1 MTGRLEP
8 MSPEHT
14 PELKPLFDSFRR
26 TLGFIPNSA
35 LTMQRKPRLLAA
47 FVALQAALWEPDSKV
62 DRGLKRL
69 IAHVAARVAGCR
81 YCQAHTASGALHF
94 GVPEKKLAAVW
105 DFRTSP
111 LFDAAERAA
120 LELAVAAS
128 QIPNAATDAM
138 FVELRRHWD
147 EEQITEIMGVIA
159 TMGFVTR
166 WNDTLAT
173 PIEDE
178 ALAVGET
185 NLAAGRPASI
195 AGEPLR
201 PT

>member
-1 MTGRLEP
+1 MSAGRLDP
-8 MSPEHT
+8 LP
-14 PELKPLFDSFRR
+14 PELAPLFESFRR

-35 LTMQRKPRLLAA
+35 LTMQRKPKLLQA

-94 GVPEKKLAAVW
+94 GVADEKLAAVW
-105 DFRTSP
+105 DFRTST
-111 LFDAAERAA
+111 LFSPAERAA

-138 FVELRRHWD
+138 FAQARRHWD
-147 EEQITEIMGVIA
+147 DEQITEIMAVIA
-159 TMGFVTR
+159 AMGFVTR
-166 WNDTLAT
+166 WNDSLAT
-173 PIEDE
+173 PLEDE

-185 NLAAGRPASI
+185 HLAGAGWQ
-195 AGEPLR
+195 AGKHR
-201 PT
+201 R

>member
-1 MTGRLEP
+1 MSARLDP
-8 MSPEHT
+8 LPPEHT
-14 PELKPLFDSFRR
+14 PELAPLFDSFRR

-35 LTMQRKPRLLAA
+35 LTMQRKPKLLQA

-94 GVPEKKLAAVW
+94 GVADEKLAAVW
-105 DFRTSP
+105 DFRTSA
-111 LFDAAERAA
+111 LFSPAERAA

-138 FVELRRHWD
+138 FAQARRHWD
-147 EEQITEIMGVIA
+147 DEQITEIMGVIA
-159 TMGFVTR
+159 AMGFVTR
-166 WNDTLAT
+166 WNDSLAT
-173 PIEDE
+173 PLEDE

-185 NLAAGRPASI
+185 HLAAGGWQ
-195 AGEPLR
+195 AGKHR
-201 PT
+201 R